1 MKKPLRSA
9 SSFRDH
15 FSSHAADY
23 ARYRPDYP
31 GALFDFLASLAP
43 ARRRAWDCATGSGQA
58 AAGLASR
65 LEEVVATDAS
75 ASQIAAAVA
84 KPGILYRVAHADASG
99 LPNGS
104 VDLVTVAQAL
114 HWLDRDRFW
123 PEAYRVLA
131 PGGVIAVWCY
141 DLLRITPDVDA
152 VVRRLSTEVVGRYWP
167 PERAI
172 VERGYGTLEFP
183 FEEVPAPAFAMAKLW
198 TFPDLLGYLRTWS
211 ANRRFEEA
219 TGNDPLRIVEG
230 QLRAAWGQP
239 GSART
244 ARWDLDLRVGRKR

>member
-1 MKKPLRSA
+1 MNKPLRSA

-43 ARRRAWDCATGSGQA
+43 ARRRAWDCATGNGQA
-58 AAGLASR
+58 AAGLAAR
-65 LEEVVATDAS
+65 FQEVVGTDAS
-75 ASQIAAAVA
+75 ALQIAAAVA
-84 KPGILYRVAHADASG
+84 KPGVLYRVAFADASG

-123 PEAYRVLA
+123 PEADRVLA
-131 PGGVIAVWCY
+131 AGGVIAVWCY
-141 DLLRITPDVDA
+141 DLLRITPEVDA
-152 VVRRLSTEVVGRYWP
+152 VVRRLSAEVVGPYWP
-167 PERAI
+167 PERAL

-183 FEEVPAPAFAMAKLW
+183 FEEVPAPAFAMGKLW

-211 ANRRFEEA
+211 ANRRFEES
-219 TGNDPLRIVEG
+219 TGDDPLRIVESE
-230 QLRAAWGQP
+230 LRAAWGEP
-239 GSART
+239 GDART

>member
-1 MKKPLRSA
+1 MEKPLMSA

-58 AAGLASR
+58 AAGLAAR
-65 LEEVVATDAS
+65 FEQVVGTDAS
-75 ASQIAAAVA
+75 AMQIAAAA
-84 KPGILYRVAHADASG
+84 SKPGVLYRVAFADASG
-99 LPNGS
+99 LPDGS

-123 PEAYRVLA
+123 PEVDRVLA
-131 PGGVIAVWCY
+131 ARGVIAVWCY
-141 DLLRITPDVDA
+141 DFLRITPEVDA
-152 VVRRLSTEVVGRYWP
+152 VVRRLSAEVVGPYWP
-167 PERAI
+167 PERAL
-172 VERGYGTLEFP
+172 VERGYGTIEFP
-183 FEEVPAPAFAMAKLW
+183 FEEVPAPAFAMGRLW
-198 TFPDLLGYLRTWS
+198 TLPDVLGYLRTWS
-211 ANRRFEEA
+211 ATRRFEEA
-219 TGNDPLRIVEG
+219 TGEDPLRIVER
-230 QLRAAWGQP
+230 QLRAAWGEP
-239 GSART
+239 GGART

>member
-123 PEAYRVLA
+123 PEADRVLA

-152 VVRRLSTEVVGRYWP
+152 VVRRLSTEVVGPYWP